1 MTVAEMTRIDRSI
14 EIKAPPERVFR
25 ALTNPDEL
33 GTWFKVKIEGEI
45 VAGEEVW
52 MTSLFKEGA
61 CAGYRFAVKILE
73 VTPPR
78 LFAWRWQPGV
88 PDPKVDYSRE
98 PWTTV
103 TFTLE
108 PTAGGGTHLTVA
120 ETGFDEV
127 SLERRA
133 SVFGDNSKGWAEVL
147 VWLRNYAETAH

>member
-14 EIKAPPERVFR
+14 EINAPPQRVWR
-25 ALTNPDEL
+25 ALTNPAEL
-33 GTWFKVKIEGEI
+33 GAWFKVKVEGEI
-45 VAGEEVW
+45 ATGNEIW
-52 MTSLFKEGA
+52 MTSMYTEGP
-61 CAGYRFAVKILE
+61 CAGYRYSVRIVE

-78 LFAWRWQPGV
+78 RLAWQWQPGV
-88 PDPKVDYSRE
+88 PDPNVDYSRE

-108 PTAGGGTHLTVA
+108 PAAGGTRVTVS
-120 ETGFDEV
+120 ETGFDEI

-147 VWLRNYAETAH
+147 TWLQKYAEAAG